1 MLPQINGAAFS
12 ASSPI
17 QRFLPTQAVALANDV
32 NDPAVVRHEY
42 TDAQLEEKLQA
53 HLSTHTD
60 KKLALLKQYQVSP
73 QFFLTTIVTGLAAA
87 QIVVPDMAK
96 PAVVAYIA
104 NTAFSVVAKITDF
117 AIGKLTE
124 KQFAEAINHIAE
136 EGHVAVQND
145 RMALA
150 IDIEA
155 GGTLSRDQ
163 KNRLLD
169 NHQYKSNLSVPQM
182 LGLAIGGGTILALTG
197 TGAAAL
203 GGMLTTAL
211 GASGASAT
219 AVNLGVTAMTNIL
232 SGPLLVDFNRHRL
245 GLEQPPGTSLV
256 VGGGFASIGAGLAI
270 NTTLP
275 DMPSALSMA
284 ARVTIPA
291 TISALTSAV
300 LTYARQPLMNGI
312 HRAQAGA
319 ATTYATVSDAASRG
333 VGHMAAKLASFSSRE
348 VPRQHTHNI
357 SGVSNQAYEN
367 DSQAMPMNGPFP
379 LLHAGTMPTPFAS
392 FSGEDGSIPVSSF
405 VNIPMFGVKGF
416 RIPSPD
422 Y

>member
-1 MLPQINGAAFS
+1 MLPQTNGAAFS
-12 ASSPI
+12 ASSSI
-17 QRFLPTQAVALANDV
+17 QRLPTHAVALANDV
-32 NDPAVVRHEY
+32 NVPAVVNHEY

-53 HLSTHTD
+53 HLSVHAD
-60 KKLALLKQYQVSP
+60 KKLALLKQYQISP
-73 QFFLTTIVTGLAAA
+73 QFFLTSIVTGLAAA

-96 PAVVAYIA
+96 PTVVAYIA

-124 KQFAEAINHIAE
+124 KQFAEAINNIAE
-136 EGHVAVQND
+136 EGQVAVQND
-145 RMALA
+145 MMALA

-155 GGTLSRDQ
+155 GSMLSRDQ

-197 TGAAAL
+197 TAAAAL

-211 GASGASAT
+211 GVSGASAT
-219 AVNLGVTAMTNIL
+219 AVNLGVTAMTNVL

-256 VGGGFASIGAGLAI
+256 VGGGFASIGAGFAI

-275 DMPSALSMA
+275 KDMPSALSMA
-284 ARVTIPA
+284 ARVAIPA

-333 VGHMAAKLASFSSRE
+333 VSHVAAKLTFFSSRE
-348 VPRQHTHNI
+348 VPRQHTRNI
-357 SGVSNQAYEN
+357 SGVSNPAYEN
-367 DSQAMPMNGPFP
+367 DPQAMPMNGPFP
-379 LLHAGTMPTPFAS
+379 LSHAGTRSTSLAS
-392 FSGEDGSIPVSSF
+392 FSGEDGSVSVSSF